1 MPVKGTIYLRK
12 ENLFRLNPDD
22 LIKHLVSKRLINPE
36 KIQAVLD
43 RRTSSKNS
51 FEQTLIGNGL
61 VEEEVLLQAM
71 SEVYG
76 LPFYRLTSSLLDTKL
91 ASTLP
96 AKMMST
102 HCVYPLQREAD
113 CEQIPFA
120 MADPFDVSALDAFR
134 YITGYQI
141 TPVLA
146 LRKEIEDAIS
156 GVYLGEHGFQMI
168 AERVPWDLALDALQE
183 APSDQLESEHST
195 PIIQLVNSLLR
206 YAYGSKASDIHF
218 EPQEGLVRVRY
229 RMDGI
234 LEEIVELPKRVARA
248 CVARIKIMSE
258 LDISESRKPQDGRIQ
273 IQMGEGAVDL
283 RVSVLPTIC
292 GEKVV
297 MRLLDRTGEPP
308 SLAQLGLT
316 PSDLA
321 KFQEFL
327 QASSG
332 MLLLTGPTGSGK
344 TSTLYGA
351 LTVLNKMEV
360 NISTVE
366 DPVEYQISGVNQVAV
381 NRKAGLTF
389 PAALRSFLRQ
399 DPDIIMVGE
408 IRDLETAQIAVQ
420 AAQTGHL
427 VFSTLHTNDAPSTLE
442 RLILMGLEPHM
453 VSGSLLG
460 VVAQRLVR
468 RLCLHCRRK
477 SEPSAE
483 QLALLATSY
492 EAPTVAQAWEPVGC
506 EHCKQSGYKGRLG
519 LFEIL
524 TVTSRTKQQILA
536 DPSEESLWQVARTD
550 GLQTLLEDGVSKV
563 EKGLTS
569 LEEVL
574 RVITVKR
581 RSSPSD
587 SFSTVRK
594 TSRAGKRDDDWQ
606 PPVRV
611 LDVMSSQVNTL
622 KLEAPVEE
630 AVRALLQWGVTGSVV
645 VDECGVPQ
653 GVFSLNDVAALISK
667 KWTNSEVQ
675 VQDIMSPWI
684 IKVHPYTPVRRAL
697 ALFQRHRVH
706 RLVVM
711 QGKNL
716 IGILTPLDLITR
728 GDQSRDIHPIEV

>member
-1 MPVKGTIYLRK
+1 MLKVG
-12 ENLFRLNPDD
+12 NLNRLNPDD
-22 LIKHLVSKRLINPE
+22 LIKHLVSKRLINLE
-36 KIQAVLD
+36 KAQAILEQPC
-43 RRTSSKNS
+43 SNKNS
-51 FEQTLIGNGL
+51 LEQTLIENEL
-61 VEEEVLLQAM
+61 IEEETLLEAM

-76 LPFYRLTSSLLDTKL
+76 LPFFRLNSSLLDTKL
-91 ASTLP
+91 ASSLP
-96 AKMMST
+96 VKIMST
-102 HCVYPLQREAD
+102 HCVYPLTREPGSD
-113 CEQIPFA
+113 QIPLA
-120 MADPFDVSALDAFR
+120 MADPFDVSALDTFR
-134 YITGYQI
+134 YITGYRI
-141 TPVLA
+141 TPILA
-146 LRKEIEDAIS
+146 LRHEIEDAIA
-156 GVYLGEHGFQMI
+156 GVPLGEHGFQMI
-168 AERVPWDLALDALQE
+168 ADRVPWDMALDALQE
-183 APSDQLESEHST
+183 APSNELESEHST

-206 YAYGSKASDIHF
+206 YAHSSKASDIHF
-218 EPQEGLVRVRY
+218 EPLEDVVRVRY

-234 LEEIVELPKRVARA
+234 LQEIVELPKRVARA

-273 IQMGEGAVDL
+273 IQIGQGAVDL

-297 MRLLDRTGEPP
+297 MRLLDRTGAPP
-308 SLAQLGLT
+308 SLSELGLT
-316 PSDLA
+316 PGDLA
-321 KFQEFL
+321 KFQQFL

-351 LTVLNKMEV
+351 LTVLNKMGV

-381 NRKAGLTF
+381 NRKSGLTF

-468 RLCLHCRRK
+468 RLCPHCRRK
-477 SEPSAE
+477 AEPSAE
-483 QLALLATSY
+483 QSALLTASY
-492 EAPTVAQAWEPVGC
+492 EALTITNTWEPVGC
-506 EHCKQSGYKGRLG
+506 EHCHQNGYKGRLG

-524 TVTSRTKQQILA
+524 TVTSRIKQQILA
-536 DPSEESLWQVARTD
+536 DPSEESLWQVARED
-550 GLQTLLEDGVSKV
+550 GLKTLLEDGVGKV

-574 RVITVKR
+574 RVITIKR
-581 RSSPSD
+581 RSSSPDLPPPLAKVSA
-587 SFSTVRK
+587 
-594 TSRAGKRDDDWQ
+594 AGTKDEDWQ
-606 PPVRV
+606 PPLRV
-611 LDVMSSQVNTL
+611 LDLMSSQVNTL

-630 AVRALLQWGVTGSVV
+630 AVQNLLQWGVSGSVV
-645 VDECGVPQ
+645 VDESGVPR
-653 GVFSLNDVAALISK
+653 GVLSLNDVAAMVSTQQ
-667 KWTNSEVQ
+667 TNSQLLVK
-675 VQDIMSPWI
+675 DIMSPWI

-697 ALFQRHRVH
+697 ALFQRHKVH

-711 QGKNL
+711 EGKKL
-716 IGILTPLDLITR
+716 VGILTPLDLVTR
-728 GDQSRDIHPIEV
+728 WEPPTELVPLTAQASL